1 MKLYIR
7 MDILE
12 DRCVLPLYGFQILFI
27 ESMKTTIRHA
37 GVDKLISAKNE
48 LVKISDDIGSVQRNI
63 PHLQLLKYKSFLEC
77 QIQ

>member
-27 ESMKTTIRHA
+27 ESMKTTIWHA
-37 GVDKLISAKNE
+37 GVDKLISAKM
-48 LVKISDDIGSVQRNI
+48 S
-63 PHLQLLKYKSFLEC
+63 
-77 QIQ
+77 